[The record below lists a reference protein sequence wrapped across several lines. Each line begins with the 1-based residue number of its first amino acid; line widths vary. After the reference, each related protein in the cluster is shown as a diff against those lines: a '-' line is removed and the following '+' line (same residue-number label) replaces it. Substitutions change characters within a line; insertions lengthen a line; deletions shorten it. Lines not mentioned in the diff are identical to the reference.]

1 MSENIE
7 TSGSESI
14 VLSTNNKN
22 DALTLRAD
30 LMKNFEKLW
39 VYVYNYNNELFDVKV
54 ANNWGAK
61 LEVKV
66 IKEIEKFV
74 SEKNFAQMSVTKKK
88 SVKKEKAD

>member
-1 MSENIE
+1 LSENIE